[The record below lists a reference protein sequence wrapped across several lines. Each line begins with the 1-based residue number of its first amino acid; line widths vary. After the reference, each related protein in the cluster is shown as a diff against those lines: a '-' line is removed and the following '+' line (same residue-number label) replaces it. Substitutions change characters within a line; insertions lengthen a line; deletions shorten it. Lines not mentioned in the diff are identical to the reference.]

1 MCHYLTG
8 DIMRYVKSIF
18 LVLILALSVSL
29 YSALAIATECQE
41 VEKAQTIKPA
51 PPKGCDIWPGGV
63 PMPSDWFKICRGY

>member
-8 DIMRYVKSIF
+8 NIMRYVKNIF

-29 YSALAIATECQE
+29 YSALAIATESQE

-51 PPKGCDIWPGGV
+51 PPKWCDIWPGGV